1 MDAEGRVDVFLQSVE
16 LLDSLVFSGFI
27 TSYVDVYDGA
37 RGDVGGEQNGREL
50 NLWCALVPLDMSPF
64 RAEPCFRTNRLSSV
78 SSTATPASTLP
89 TVSDTS
95 IFGYVQCR

>member
-1 MDAEGRVDVFLQSVE
+1 VDAEGRVDVFLESVE
-16 LLDSLVFSGFI
+16 LLDSLLFGRFI

-37 RGDVGGEQNGREL
+37 RGDVGGQQDGREL
-50 NLWCALVPLDMSPF
+50 NLSCALVVSSPF
-64 RAEPCFRTNRLSSV
+64 GLEPGARTNRLSSV

-95 IFGYVQCR
+95 ILGYVQCR

>member
-37 RGDVGGEQNGREL
+37 RGDVGGQQDGREL
-50 NLWCALVPLDMSPF
+50 NLSCALVQVDMSPF
-64 RAEPCFRTNRLSSV
+64 RSEPCRRTNRLSSV
-78 SSTATPASTLP
+78 SRTATPASTLP